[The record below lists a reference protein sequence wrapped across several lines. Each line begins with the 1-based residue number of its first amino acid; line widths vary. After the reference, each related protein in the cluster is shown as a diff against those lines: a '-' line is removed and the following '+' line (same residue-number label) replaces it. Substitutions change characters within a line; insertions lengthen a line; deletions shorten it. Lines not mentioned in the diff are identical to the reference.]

1 MRHPGRGTAH
11 STHPSTRRA
20 RALRLPAVLL
30 ALGLL
35 PLVSACGGDS
45 SAAEG
50 SSGAGKGKVTLRIGD
65 QGQSLLTTL
74 KVAGQLK
81 DLPYEV
87 KFNQFDS
94 GPLVNQGLQ
103 AGAID
108 FGVMGDTPAVLARA
122 SGIPVKVIA
131 VSRTVGPGYTLV
143 ARPGSGIHSPA
154 DLKGKKIAYSRNTA
168 NHGFLLRVLD
178 KEGLR
183 QRDVTPVDVPLQ
195 NIGNVLESGTVDAA
209 TATEETR
216 AKYLAEHPDAVQ
228 VINGRTVTPGYAFRL
243 ATDKALADPA
253 KRAALLDFSHRLV
266 LANEWIAAHPDAW
279 VDAYY
284 VKVRKQTP
292 KLGRQVFEATGRTF
306 YVPVDDSVIREQ
318 QKQADLFTA
327 NGQLPGKV
335 DLSGQFDPAVSK
347 EFNARTA
354 QKGSSS

>member
-1 MRHPGRGTAH
+1 MSGPHPRVR
-11 STHPSTRRA
+11 P
-20 RALRLPAVLL
+20 LRLPAALL
-30 ALGLL
+30 ALALL
-35 PLVSACGGDS
+35 PLATACGGES

-50 SSGAGKGKVTLRIGD
+50 GAGKGKVTLRIGD
-65 QGQSLLTTL
+65 QGQTLLTTL

-122 SGIPVKVIA
+122 SGLPVKVVS
-131 VSRTVGPGYTLV
+131 VSRTVGPGYTLI
-143 ARPGSGIHSPA
+143 ARPGSGIRSTA
-154 DLKGKKIAYSRNTA
+154 DLKGKKIAFSRNTA

-183 QRDVTPVDVPLQ
+183 QRDITPVDVPLQ

-209 TATEETR
+209 TASEETR
-216 AKYLAEHPDAVQ
+216 AKYLADHPDAVQ
-228 VINGRTVTPGYAFRL
+228 VVNGRTVTPGYALRL

-253 KRAALLDFSHRLV
+253 KRTALLDFSHRLAV
-266 LANEWIAAHPDAW
+266 ANEWIAAHPDAW
-279 VDAYY
+279 VQAYY
-284 VKVRKQTP
+284 VKLRKQTP
-292 KLGRQVFEATGRTF
+292 ALGRQVFEATGRTT
-306 YVPVDDSVIREQ
+306 YVPVDDTVIREQ

-327 NGQLPGKV
+327 NGQLPQHV
-335 DLSGQFDPAVSK
+335 DIAGQFDPAVSK
-347 EFNARTA
+347 EFNARTV